1 MTAGPAGDDADR
13 RRLADALMPD
23 IAALAARYAE
33 TSGLE
38 ERELLAAGMRGLERA
53 LQHYVP
59 EPRTPFGPYA
69 MWWIRQAME
78 TLRAGGRG

>member
-23 IAALAARYAE
+23 IAALAGRYAE

-38 ERELLAAGMRGLERA
+38 EREFLAAGMRGLERA
-53 LQHYVP
+53 LQH
-59 EPRTPFGPYA
+59 
-69 MWWIRQAME
+69 
-78 TLRAGGRG
+78 

>member
-1 MTAGPAGDDADR
+1 MTTGPAGDDADR
-13 RRLADALMPD
+13 RRLADALTPD

-38 ERELLAAGMRGLERA
+38 EREFLAAGMRGLDRA